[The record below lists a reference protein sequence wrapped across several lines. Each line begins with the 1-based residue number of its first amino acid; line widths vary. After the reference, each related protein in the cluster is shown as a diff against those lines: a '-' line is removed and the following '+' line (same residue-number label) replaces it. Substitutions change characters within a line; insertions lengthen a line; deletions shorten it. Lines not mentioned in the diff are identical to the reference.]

1 MSELVRLVDEYR
13 ATHGMPA
20 DASIA
25 RMMHVAPQTIS
36 SWRQRGIRSLPS
48 ETTLRALARV
58 LELPYEDY
66 VLQVALYDAGW
77 RDNLPAEPNPLR
89 RSVRQRLKE
98 RGLAEHFEPE
108 SDDGAPAS
116 GSA

>member
-1 MSELVRLVDEYR
+1 MSELVRLVDKYR

-25 RMMHVAPQTIS
+25 RMMDVAPQTIS
-36 SWRQRGIRSLPS
+36 SWRQRGIRSLPNGK
-48 ETTLRALARV
+48 TLKALAQV
-58 LELPYEDY
+58 LDLPYEDY

-77 RDNLPAEPNPLR
+77 RDTPPPEPNPLR

-98 RGLAEHFEPE
+98 RGLAEHFDAEN
-108 SDDGAPAS
+108 DDLSGS